1 MGEKKFFVIIAVVT
15 LVIFLGGIVLVSSSS
30 STTLTTPQVAPSQN
44 AKAETQDSTSFD
56 FGNIIYSD
64 PKATKVF
71 AIKNTGTETLKLF
84 NVKTSCHCTKANVT
98 IEGSVS
104 PDFGMS
110 GLSDWVGDVPAGKE
124 AKVTAIFDQTY
135 HGPQGVGP
143 VTRFVSVETNDK
155 GTPKITF
162 TLTGVVAK

>member
-1 MGEKKFFVIIAVVT
+1 MNDKKFLILIAAVT
-15 LVIFLGGIVLVSSSS
+15 LVILFAGIMLVSSSS
-30 STTLTTPQVAPSQN
+30 STTSTPQVSASQN
-44 AKAETQDSTSFD
+44 AKADTQEPTSFD
-56 FGNIIYSD
+56 FGNIPYSG

-71 AIKNTGTETLKLF
+71 TVKNTGSDILKFF

-98 IEGSVS
+98 IEGKVS

-110 GLSDWVGDVPAGKE
+110 GISNWVGEVPAGKE
-124 AKVTAIFDQTY
+124 AKVTAIFDQSF

-162 TLTGVVAK
+162 TLTGTVVK